1 MFGIITLLNPS
12 CRQVSVMSV
21 TQDENI
27 DISCSSTETDGMSK
41 SPESN
46 QIADACVLGFFWLS
60 SYFGS
65 GPTLLYVG
73 KYPPIHTNILDTPIL
88 QFRGR
93 EIIFF
98 SGLHHETYG
107 TEAWMS
113 ILNDLKEINCE
124 AVFISVLPVYTK
136 SQDISIEKEQGCW
149 HFQRKKVIY
158 FLFYIF
164 KDLTL
169 NLICKGN
176 DIKISWHLY
185 NDVKYRSTII
195 QIQFYTW
202 LAI

>member
-1 MFGIITLLNPS
+1 MFGIITLLNAS

-46 QIADACVLGFFWLS
+46 QIADACVLGFLWLS

-98 SGLHHETYG
+98 SWLHHETFVYFI
-107 TEAWMS
+107 WNRS
-113 ILNDLKEINCE
+113 LNVNIEWFERDSLWSCFHLSVPCAYKVSGHFYRKRTGLWTFSREESHLISLLHIQSFNLKPDL
-124 AVFISVLPVYTK
+124 
-136 SQDISIEKEQGCW
+136 
-149 HFQRKKVIY
+149 
-158 FLFYIF
+158 
-164 KDLTL
+164 
-169 NLICKGN
+169 
-176 DIKISWHLY
+176 
-185 NDVKYRSTII
+185 
-195 QIQFYTW
+195 
-202 LAI
+202 

>member
-1 MFGIITLLNPS
+1 MKILTSSALVQKQTECQSLQNPIRLLMLAFSDSSDYLHILARVQLSFTSGNTHLYTQTYWILLS
-12 CRQVSVMSV
+12 CNSG
-21 TQDENI
+21 E
-27 DISCSSTETDGMSK
+27 EK
-41 SPESN
+41 
-46 QIADACVLGFFWLS
+46 LYFFPD
-60 SYFGS
+60 FIMK
-65 GPTLLYVG
+65 LLF
-73 KYPPIHTNILDTPIL
+73 IL
-88 QFRGR
+88 
-93 EIIFF
+93 
-98 SGLHHETYG
+98 YG

-113 ILNDLKEINCE
+113 ILNNLKEIHCE
-124 AVFISVLPVYTK
+124 AVFISVLPVHTK

-185 NDVKYRSTII
+185 NDVKYRSTIT